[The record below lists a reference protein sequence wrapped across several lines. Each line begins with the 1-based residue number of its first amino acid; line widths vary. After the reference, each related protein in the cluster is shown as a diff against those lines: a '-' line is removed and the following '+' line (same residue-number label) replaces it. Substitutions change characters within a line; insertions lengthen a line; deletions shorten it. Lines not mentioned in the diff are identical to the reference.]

1 MDILCNAKCAVCVRV
16 GDRRDRQTDTDTDK
30 EETHPSIEL
39 PFQKE
44 LDESYVDFLL
54 HQKHKQ

>member
-1 MDILCNAKCAVCVRV
+1 MCCVCSCGRQT
-16 GDRRDRQTDTDTDK
+16 GQTDTDTDK